1 MFCRECGNRLEASS
15 LFCANCGAKAN
26 VSASEPDPTGE
37 KTSPI
42 FNAREEDLFQSL
54 QRKGFFE
61 SLQTKGFF
69 ESLFDFSFTSLITT
83 KLIRFQYAVSMVVLA
98 VGLLLLVI
106 AAVKAAEGAG
116 LLILFVGAPLFL
128 LGVCFMRLSSELFIV
143 IFRIAE
149 HTAEIAQQG
158 RTKEAPAQ
166 IKSVSQ

>member
-1 MFCRECGNRLEASS
+1 

-37 KTSPI
+37 KTSPG
-42 FNAREEDLFQSL
+42 FNARAEDLLQSL

-106 AAVKAAEGAG
+106 AAVKAAEGTG

-128 LGVCFMRLSSELFIV
+128 LGICFMRLSSELFIV

-158 RTKEAPAQ
+158 RIKQAPAEM
-166 IKSVSQ
+166 KSNSE